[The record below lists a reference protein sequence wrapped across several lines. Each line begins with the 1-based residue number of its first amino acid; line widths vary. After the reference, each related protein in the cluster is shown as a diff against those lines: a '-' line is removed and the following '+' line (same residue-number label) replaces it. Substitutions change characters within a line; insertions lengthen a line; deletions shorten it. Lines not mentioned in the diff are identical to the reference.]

1 MSESPDQL
9 TLDIK
14 LDDSVSLDK
23 FIECDSNIDCLNFL
37 RNTLKEDTISNL
49 FYIWGREG
57 VGKSYIMQALNREFI
72 SLDKRTFHLS
82 LSDKR
87 VSSHEILQNLESLDV
102 ILIENI
108 DSLPKDEEWE
118 TQIFS
123 LINNALTSKTK
134 IYLSSCTVSKD
145 LQISLKDLQ
154 SRLSYFTAIE
164 IPEISNEEKLD
175 ALSQSSAR
183 KGFDLDTKTKE
194 FIINNTSRG
203 LSDLLQLLNDLD
215 VYSLKKKK
223 KVTPSLIRQLLKV
236 RSDNPHK

>member
-9 TLDIK
+9 SLNIK

-23 FIECDSNIDCLNFL
+23 FIQCDSNIDCLNFL
-37 RNTLKEDTISNL
+37 RNTLKEDSISNL

-72 SLDKRTFHLS
+72 NLDKRTFHLS
-82 LSDKR
+82 LNDKR

-123 LINNALTSKTK
+123 LINNALTSKIK
-134 IYLSSCTVSKD
+134 IYLSSCKVAKE
-145 LQISLKDLQ
+145 LQLSLKDLQ

-164 IPEISNEEKLD
+164 IPEISNDEKLD

-183 KGFDLDTKTKE
+183 KGIDLDSKTKE

>member
-1 MSESPDQL
+1 MSKSPDQL
-9 TLDIK
+9 SLNIK
-14 LDDSVSLDK
+14 LDDTVSLDR
-23 FIECDSNIDCLNFL
+23 FIECDSNRDCLNFL
-37 RNTLKEDTISNL
+37 KSTLREDSISNL

-72 SLDKRTFHLS
+72 NQDKRTFHLS
-82 LSDKR
+82 LTDRK
-87 VSSHEILQNLESLDV
+87 VSSHKILQHLEALDV

-108 DSLPKDEEWE
+108 DNLPKSEEWE

-123 LINNALTSKTK
+123 LINNALTSKIK

-183 KGFDLDTKTKE
+183 KGIDLDNKTKE

-203 LSDLLQLLNDLD
+203 LSDLLQLLDDLD

-223 KVTPSLIRQLLKV
+223 KVTPTLIRQLLKV

>member
-9 TLDIK
+9 SLNIK

-37 RNTLKEDTISNL
+37 RNTLKEDSISNL

-72 SLDKRTFHLS
+72 YLHKRTFDLC
-82 LSDKR
+82 LKDKR

-123 LINNALTSKTK
+123 LINNALTSKIK

-203 LSDLLQLLNDLD
+203 LSDLLQFLNDLD
-215 VYSLKKKK
+215 AYSLKKKK
-223 KVTPSLIRQLLKV
+223 RVTPSLIRQLLKV

>member
-9 TLDIK
+9 SLNIK
-14 LDDSVSLDK
+14 LDDTVSLDR

-37 RNTLKEDTISNL
+37 RNTLKEDSISNL

-72 SLDKRTFHLS
+72 NLDKRTFHLS
-82 LSDKR
+82 LNDKR

-123 LINNALTSKTK
+123 LINNALTSKIK

-145 LQISLKDLQ
+145 LQISLKDLK

-236 RSDNPHK
+236 RSDNPRK

>member
-9 TLDIK
+9 SLNIK

-37 RNTLKEDTISNL
+37 RNTLKEDSISNL

-72 SLDKRTFHLS
+72 NLDKRTFHLS
-82 LSDKR
+82 LNDKR

-123 LINNALTSKTK
+123 LINNALTSKIK

>member
-9 TLDIK
+9 SLNIK

-23 FIECDSNIDCLNFL
+23 FIECDSNIDCLTFL
-37 RNTLKEDTISNL
+37 RNTLKEDSISNL

-72 SLDKRTFHLS
+72 NLDKRTFHLS
-82 LSDKR
+82 LNDKR

-102 ILIENI
+102 VLIENI
-108 DSLPKDEEWE
+108 DSLPNDEEWE

-123 LINNALTSKTK
+123 LINNALTSKIK
-134 IYLSSCTVSKD
+134 IYLSSSKVSKE
-145 LQISLKDLQ
+145 LQIGLKDLQ

-164 IPEISNEEKLD
+164 IPEISHEEKLD

-183 KGFDLDTKTKE
+183 KGIDLDAKTKE

-223 KVTPSLIRQLLKV
+223 RVTTSLIRQLLKV
-236 RSDNPHK
+236 RSDNLHK

>member
-9 TLDIK
+9 TLNIK

-37 RNTLKEDTISNL
+37 RNTLKEDSISNL

-57 VGKSYIMQALNREFI
+57 VGKSYIMQSLNREFI
-72 SLDKRTFHLS
+72 NLDKRTFHLS
-82 LSDKR
+82 LNDKR

-123 LINNALTSKTK
+123 LINNALTSKIK
-134 IYLSSCTVSKD
+134 IYLSSCKVSKE

>member
-9 TLDIK
+9 SLNIK

-37 RNTLKEDTISNL
+37 RNTLKEDSISNL

-72 SLDKRTFHLS
+72 KLNKRTFHLS
-82 LSDKR
+82 LTDKR
-87 VSSHEILQNLESLDV
+87 AAAHEILQNLESLDV

-108 DSLPKDEEWE
+108 DSLPDDEEWE

-134 IYLSSCTVSKD
+134 IYLSSCKVSKG
-145 LQISLKDLQ
+145 LQISLKDLK

-164 IPEISNEEKLD
+164 VPEISNEEKLD
-175 ALSQSSAR
+175 AISQSSAR
-183 KGFDLDTKTKE
+183 KGIDLDTKTKE
-194 FIINNTSRG
+194 FIINNTSRS
-203 LSDLLQLLNDLD
+203 LSDLLQLLSDID
-215 VYSLKKKK
+215 DFSLEKKK
-223 KVTPSLIRQLLKV
+223 KVNPYLIRQLLKV
-236 RSDNPHK
+236 RSGSPHK